1 MKKQEFV
8 AKLEELLQFDEGTL
22 SVDSDLSGA
31 EEYDSMAVLSVI
43 AFVDRNFKKRLT
55 ADELAKVT
63 TVESLMNEI
72 GQDLFS

>member
-22 SVDSDLSGA
+22 SVDSDLNGA

-43 AFVDRNFKKRLT
+43 AFVDRNFGKRLT
-55 ADELAKVT
+55 ADELIKVT

-72 GQDLFS
+72 GQELFS